1 MTTTTATFSRTDL
14 TRKTREI
21 LELVRRGRPAV
32 IQSYGEEQAVLVDR
46 LDYRLLQGLA
56 GLASRPV
63 KEAEGEIRV
72 LLGRYLSN
80 EVSLSK
86 VAAELG
92 VSRFDLMERF
102 DRLGVP
108 IEVGPD
114 GLDDARAEV
123 EEARATRTT
132 EP

>member
-1 MTTTTATFSRTDL
+1 MTADAATFSRTDL

-32 IQSYGEEQAVLVDR
+32 IQSYGEEQAVLVDP

-56 GLASRPV
+56 GLASGRV
-63 KEAEGEIRV
+63 EERDGEIGV

-80 EVSLSK
+80 EISLSK
-86 VAAELG
+86 VASELG

-102 DRLGVP
+102 ERLGVP

-114 GLDDARAEV
+114 SLEDARAEV
-123 EEARATRTT
+123 EASRVLGK
-132 EP
+132 